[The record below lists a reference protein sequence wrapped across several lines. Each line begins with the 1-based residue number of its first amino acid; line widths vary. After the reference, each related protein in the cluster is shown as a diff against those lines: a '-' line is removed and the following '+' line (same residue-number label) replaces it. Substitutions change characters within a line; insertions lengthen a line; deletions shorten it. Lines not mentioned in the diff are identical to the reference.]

1 MIEIFVWILLT
12 LLVAS
17 ISAVIAKKHGPE
29 YIIGLY
35 ASMVVIANVLAN
47 KIVTF
52 LWWEIDAGTIVY
64 STIFLLTDMLSE
76 FYGKKTA
83 KKAVWTGFFANVMLG
98 ASVWIAINWQPAA
111 SWGNQAAFAATLGNT
126 YRIIIA
132 SMIAYLISQHHDVW
146 AYNFWKKVTKGKHL
160 WLRNNASTA
169 VSQLLDSVIFVTIAF
184 YGVFP
189 IFDMIIG
196 LYIVKLIIASVDTP
210 YLYAVKWYYGKKKPI
225 KNE

>member
-1 MIEIFVWILLT
+1 MIEIFAWILLT
-12 LLVAS
+12 LFVAS
-17 ISAVIAKKHGPE
+17 ISAIIAKKHGPE

-35 ASMVVIANVLAN
+35 AAMVVIANVLAN

-52 LWWEIDAGTIVY
+52 LFWEIDAGTIVY

-83 KKAVWTGFFANVMLG
+83 KKAVWVGFFANVMLG
-98 ASVWIAINWQPAA
+98 ASVWIAINWQPAT
-111 SWGNQAAFAATLGNT
+111 SWGNQAAFTATLGNT

-132 SMIAYLISQHHDVW
+132 SMIAYLISQHHDIW
-146 AYNFWKKVTKGKHL
+146 AYGFWKKVTKGKYL

-169 VSQLLDSVIFVTIAF
+169 ISQLLDSVIFVTIAF

-196 LYIVKLIIASVDTP
+196 LYIVKLIIATIDTP
-210 YLYAVKWYYGKKKPI
+210 YLYAVRWYYRLKK
-225 KNE
+225 